1 MTPCAFLDDAARPNV
16 ADFHLHIGSSRCAF
30 NAVGVGEPASSS
42 HTAVM
47 QNRPWKDFPDIP
59 HAVPT
64 PFVPSSAEGARPTVV
79 ACQPDAHF

>member
-1 MTPCAFLDDAARPNV
+1 M
-16 ADFHLHIGSSRCAF
+16 
-30 NAVGVGEPASSS
+30 ASSIVHSKPVHRDAPARASIGYS

-64 PFVPSSAEGARPTVV
+64 PFVPSSAEAGAS
-79 ACQPDAHF
+79 